1 VRDELEERLR
11 PFQAR
16 WRIEVDDLRV
26 RVQDLSTKKKPQ
38 GVSMRRER
46 LDAAPIA
53 ARRSNVRRVGRGFAR
68 TVL

>member
-1 VRDELEERLR
+1 VRDELEERLC

-16 WRIEVDDLRV
+16 WRIEMDDLRV
-26 RVQDLSTKKKPQ
+26 RVQDLSTTRKPV

-53 ARRSNVRRVGRGFAR
+53 ARMGNIRRVVRGVAR